1 MAGRTAPRPTRR
13 ASRNADAAPRS
24 SFVARQLIVAF
35 VLCSAITAAMPF
47 RPAGVRAQVN
57 IDQFVSAC
65 ANNGSDPWLVTSAF
79 PKGSSGDDQAAI
91 VAFHNS
97 NNNRDHI
104 SLATAA
110 QIGASYGLA
119 FDRSKAVLYAGAF
132 HKRGTH
138 FGPAGP
144 GGVYALD
151 LKSGQ
156 VRTFATVP
164 NAGADVHAATAD
176 YFPDIN
182 ARTPVGKTS
191 LGDVEL
197 SADGAELAVMNLND
211 RKIYRFKTSDA
222 SLLGSFSHGAVNEP
236 WAADARPFGLGWHDG
251 RLYHGVVNSAQ
262 STRRSGDLQARVY
275 SSHADG
281 SDMKLETRTILAF
294 NRGAIWPGDG
304 EAEWQVWRDPP
315 GNVTNNDHG
324 RYPQPLLADIDFT
337 ANGDQMILGFRDRFG
352 DQAFYTTP
360 PNQPPRGER
369 IYNTPAGDILP
380 AFRKNG
386 AWEVQISPEYYSGD
400 YSPQPDNHQESSFGG
415 LAVIPWANRV
425 VMSGNSPERISSA
438 GLTWLST
445 GGGDAL
451 AREEIYVFG
460 RGDNFGKA
468 NGLGDVELLCPDQQ
482 VTATPVPSDT
492 PTATATVPTATATS
506 TVTPTLTATVTAST
520 AVTST
525 PTMTVSSTPTM
536 TVTETATT
544 VPTATVVM
552 TVTVMISESTP
563 VVVTVTPP
571 PDTPRPPD
579 TATPPEKHEEHK
591 EEHHDTPQQP
601 TPEIAVPTP
610 FPGLPRAGGGGA
622 SRLRFRGRYAG
633 DASWLLTLLCVG
645 LVAAR
650 RRRWRGVRIGIK

>member
-1 MAGRTAPRPTRR
+1 MAGRIAPRPIRR
-13 ASRNADAAPRS
+13 ARRESDDAPSAP
-24 SFVARQLIVAF
+24 FVARQVIVAF
-35 VLCSAITAAMPF
+35 VLCSAIAAAMPF
-47 RPAGVRAQVN
+47 RPAAVRAQVD
-57 IDQFVSAC
+57 IDRFVSAC
-65 ANNGSDPWLVTSAF
+65 ANGGSDPWLVVSAF
-79 PKGSSGDDQAAI
+79 PKGSSGDDQAAL
-91 VAFHNS
+91 VAFHDS
-97 NNNRDHI
+97 SNNRDHI
-104 SLATAA
+104 TLATAA
-110 QIGASYGLA
+110 QIGAAYGLA
-119 FDRSKAVLYAGAF
+119 FDRANAVLYAGAF

-144 GGVYALD
+144 GGVYALE
-151 LKSGQ
+151 LRSGQ

-164 NAGADVHAATAD
+164 NAGADVHAAAAD

-182 ARTPVGKTS
+182 ARNPVGKTS

-222 SLLGSFSHGAVNEP
+222 SLIGSFDHGAAKAS

-262 STRRSGDLQARVY
+262 STRRSGDLRAFVY
-275 SSHADG
+275 SSLADG
-281 SDMKLETRTILAF
+281 SDMRTEASTILAF

-324 RYPQPLLADIDFT
+324 RYPQPQLADIDFT
-337 ANGDQMILGFRDRFG
+337 ASGDQMILGFRDRFG

-386 AWEVQISPEYYSGD
+386 AWEIQISPEYYSGD
-400 YSPQPDNHQESSFGG
+400 YSPRPDNHQESSFGG

-445 GGGDAL
+445 GGGDAQ

-468 NGLGDVELLCPDQQ
+468 NGLGDVELLCPEQQ
-482 VTATPVPSDT
+482 VTATPTTTETPSAT
-492 PTATATVPTATATS
+492 PTVPTATATS
-506 TVTPTLTATVTAST
+506 TLTPTLTATVTATT
-520 AVTST
+520 AVTAT
-525 PTMTVSSTPTM
+525 PTV

-552 TVTVMISESTP
+552 TVTVPVSNSTP
-563 VVVTVTPP
+563 VVLTVTPP

-579 TATPPEKHEEHK
+579 TPTVEKHEEHK
-591 EEHHDTPQQP
+591 EERHDTQQEQP
-601 TPEIAVPTP
+601 TPEVAAPTP

-622 SRLRFRGRYAG
+622 SRLRMRGRYAG
-633 DASWLLTLLCVG
+633 DGSWLLTLLCVG
-645 LVAAR
+645 AVAS
-650 RRRWRGVRIGIK
+650 RRRWRRARIV